1 MQFVYDKEA
10 DAVAIWFKDV
20 SPRRTIDLTE
30 DIFMDVDENGKLAGI
45 EVLHASEKAN
55 IIDFSR
61 IFIEFPD
68 NRCVEVGLPDLVK
81 K

>member
-1 MQFVYDKEA
+1 MQIIYDKEA
-10 DAVAIWFKDV
+10 DAIAIWFKGV
-20 SPRRTIDLTE
+20 APCKTVDLTD

-55 IIDFSR
+55 IMDFSK
-61 IFIEFPD
+61 ISVEFPD
-68 NRCVEVGLPDLVK
+68 NHCFEVSMPDLIK

>member
-10 DAVAIWFKDV
+10 DALAIWFKGV
-20 SPRRTIDLTE
+20 SPCKTIDLTD

-45 EVLHASEKAN
+45 EVLHASENAD
-55 IIDFSR
+55 IIDFSK
-61 IFIEFPD
+61 ISIVFPD
-68 NRCVEVGLPDLVK
+68 NHRVEVSLPDLVK

>member
-10 DAVAIWFKDV
+10 DAIAIWFKGV
-20 SPRRTIDLTE
+20 SPCRTFDLTD
-30 DIFMDVDENGKLAGI
+30 DIFMDIDENGKLAGI

-55 IIDFSR
+55 IMDFSK
-61 IFIEFPD
+61 ISIEFPD
-68 NRCVEVGLPDLVK
+68 NRCVEVSLPDLIK